1 MATILKG
8 WKKGMSGKF
17 SKAKSGPVY
26 TETRT
31 AVVFSDLKTE
41 SPAAV
46 LYTTGLPRVG
56 LTTLSG
62 IANSICTDVNPKQDT
77 GSPYLWTVDCEFST
91 ATEDQDTNDN
101 PDPTTWTPRYSGKIE
116 TYPEVMYED
125 FTPASASPAG
135 PYKYVNSAGK
145 KFPEPLIRNRP
156 IIVYSFKQYIVSTIT
171 DVQIGEFN
179 DTTNQSAFKGFAAY
193 TLKCTIS
200 EFERGYFYAMSCTV
214 LSVSLAY
221 KRDGWFD
228 RPLDMGY
235 EYRPTAGAV
244 AVGSAGGMLVS
255 LNSDGTLRSDL
266 SPPLAKSFLP
276 HKPVAFSTFLR

>member
-31 AVVFSDLKTE
+31 AVVFSDIKTE

-91 ATEDQDTNDN
+91 ATEDQDTGDN

-116 TYPEVMYED
+116 TYPEVMYQD
-125 FTPASASPAG
+125 LSSP
-135 PYKYVNSAGK
+135 PLPYVNSAGK

-179 DTTNQSAFKGFAAY
+179 DTINLNTFKGFAAD

-200 EFERGYFYAMSCTV
+200 EFERGYFYAMNCTV
-214 LSVSLAY
+214 LSVSVAY
-221 KRDGWFD
+221 KRDKWLD
-228 RPLDMGY
+228 QPLDMGY

-255 LNSDGTLRSDL
+255 LNSDGTLRSDV
-266 SPPLAKSFLP
+266 SPPLAKTFVP
-276 HKPVAFSTFLR
+276 HKRVAFNTFLR